1 MNIRKAT
8 IDDLDG
14 LVDLNKQIG
23 EFHFENAPSVFC
35 KPSEEEIQF
44 LLQALNDQERLFLVS
59 TIDKKVTGFLTA
71 TISQNEVIPFLS
83 KEPICRV
90 GTIVID
96 QYHRDSG
103 LGKSLML
110 ECKKWALSSGAK
122 EIRLEVMEFNDK
134 AQGFYKNL
142 GFHTQSKIMSQSI
155 CG

>member
-23 EFHFENAPSVFC
+23 EFHFDNAPSVFC
-35 KPSEEEIQF
+35 KPSEEERGF
-44 LLQALNDQERLFLVS
+44 LLKALNDQERLFLVS
-59 TIDKKVTGFLTA
+59 IIDKKVTGFLTA
-71 TISQNEVIPFLS
+71 TISQNEAIPFLS

-96 QYHRDSG
+96 QNQRDLG
-103 LGKSLML
+103 LGKSLMF

>member
-35 KPSEEEIQF
+35 KPSEEERGF
-44 LLQALNDQERLFLVS
+44 LLKALNDQERLFLVS

-103 LGKSLML
+103 LGNNLML

-134 AQGFYKNL
+134 ALGFYKNL